1 MDDYVNDGEEGGEF
15 GKDDCEEE
23 EECDDPATPTLS
35 TKAKQSP
42 SAKGKVQLG
51 VRQQTQPG
59 LGMLYRLTP
68 NFMSKFLGH
77 VKRSCKRFTLGAISF
92 PL

>member
-42 SAKGKVQLG
+42 SAKGKGQLG
-51 VRQQTQPG
+51 FRQQTQPI
-59 LGMLYRLTP
+59 LGMLYPTASLP
-68 NFMSKFLGH
+68 
-77 VKRSCKRFTLGAISF
+77 TLCQNSLAM
-92 PL
+92 